1 MRDAVIVDGVCIM
14 VEAEYEG
21 VQDTVEDIA
30 MEEKGVLLHKT
41 VPVVEGAMLVS
52 AIRGD
57 SVASPADGDIGKG
70 LKDGSNEVDAVIA
83 ELSDVVV
90 DDRDNTIEL
99 EG

>member
-1 MRDAVIVDGVCIM
+1 M
-14 VEAEYEG
+14 
-21 VQDTVEDIA
+21 
-30 MEEKGVLLHKT
+30 
-41 VPVVEGAMLVS
+41 
-52 AIRGD
+52 
-57 SVASPADGDIGKG
+57 ASPADGDIGKG